1 MTRILLAPD
10 KFKGSLSAAEVAR
23 ALAEG
28 LVAVDPSL
36 ETVCLPVADGGD
48 GTVDAAVTAGW
59 DRVAVTCSGPTG
71 EAVDT
76 SYARRGDTAV
86 VELAS
91 AVGLELL
98 PGARSDALGAS
109 TFGLGTVIAHAL
121 EAGAGY
127 VSGARRIVVGLGGSA
142 STDGGAGMLTALG
155 ARVLDAD
162 GSDVARGGGALRGAV
177 QLDVSG
183 LLPSA
188 RNALFELACD
198 VDNPLLGRTGAAAVY
213 GPQKGAGPQDLLYLE
228 HGMRQWAHLVR
239 NVIGR
244 DVSGLAGTGAAG
256 GTAFG
261 AIAVLGAVAKPG
273 IETVLELIDFA
284 GALAGADLVVTG
296 EGSLDE
302 QSLYG
307 KAPIGVAHAA
317 REAGVP
323 VITVAGRS
331 VIGLD
336 RLRTHGIVASY
347 ALSDL
352 EPDPRISMRD
362 AATLL
367 RDVGRTIATTLCPVS
382 EGIS

>member
-10 KFKGSLSAAEVAR
+10 KFKGSLSAAGVAR

-28 LVAVDPSL
+28 LVAGDPSL

-59 DRVAVTCSGPTG
+59 DRIAVTCSGPTG
-71 EAVDT
+71 EPVET

-98 PGARSDALGAS
+98 PDGRPDALGAS

-121 EAGAGY
+121 GAGS
-127 VSGARRIVVGLGGSA
+127 VFGARRIVVGLGGSA
-142 STDGGAGMLTALG
+142 STDGGAGMLIALG
-155 ARVLDAD
+155 ARILDAD
-162 GSDVARGGGALRGAV
+162 GNNVARGGGALRGAV
-177 QLDVSG
+177 QLDLSG
-183 LLPSA
+183 LVQSA
-188 RNALFELACD
+188 RNAVFELACD
-198 VDNPLLGRTGAAAVY
+198 VDNPLLGVTGAVAVY
-213 GPQKGAGPQDLLYLE
+213 GPQKGAGPQELLYLE

-239 NVIGR
+239 NAIGR

-261 AIAVLGAVAKPG
+261 AMAVLGAVAKPG
-273 IETVLELIDFA
+273 IETVLELIDF
-284 GALAGADLVVTG
+284 GSALASADLVVTG

-331 VIGLD
+331 VIDLD
-336 RLRTHGIVASY
+336 RLRSHGIVASY

-367 RDVGRTIATTLCPVS
+367 HEVGKTMATTHIS